1 MPRNQSKFCNLL
13 ESLDNKNNTIV
24 KIGICCYEDD
34 QTISGIDGLIDC
46 SHLALNAYI
55 PGQTN
60 NYYFYNSKMHDQ
72 MIRKVEIENNMES
85 ALLNNEF
92 TFYLQPKYAPNGQ
105 VMLGA
110 EALVRWLEPSGN
122 LIMPGEFIPIFEQNG
137 FILKMDEYI
146 FESVCK
152 FLYQRII
159 ENLPNVPISINISRL
174 HLYQDDFIERYSKIK
189 NKYSL
194 PDKLVELEI
203 TENILLDNIERIRN
217 IIIELQNNGFTCSID
232 DFGSG
237 YSSLNSL
244 KDLPFEVIKL
254 DRLFLINSYDIQR
267 SQEIIKAIVEMAKTI
282 NIKTVAEGVE
292 TPSQLEFLKMIDCD
306 MIQGYIFSKPRPI
319 KEFEQLLINQENN
332 FLIRFLFLEL
342 QTRK

>member
-1 MPRNQSKFCNLL
+1 MQSYHDRTELENLCQEINQKFCNLL

-203 TENILLDNIERIRN
+203 TENILLDNIEKIRN

-244 KDLPFEVIKL
+244 KT
-254 DRLFLINSYDIQR
+254 YH
-267 SQEIIKAIVEMAKTI
+267 
-282 NIKTVAEGVE
+282 
-292 TPSQLEFLKMIDCD
+292 LK
-306 MIQGYIFSKPRPI
+306 S
-319 KEFEQLLINQENN
+319 
-332 FLIRFLFLEL
+332 
-342 QTRK
+342 

>member
-1 MPRNQSKFCNLL
+1 MLYNYQKFKTEGEKLFLERNHTLLAVLYLDINDFKIINELYGYKYGDKILTQLANILKKLVIAPGLTCRVNADNFLIMQSYHDRTELENLCQEINQKFCNLL

-189 NKYSL
+189 
-194 PDKLVELEI
+194 
-203 TENILLDNIERIRN
+203 
-217 IIIELQNNGFTCSID
+217 
-232 DFGSG
+232 
-237 YSSLNSL
+237 SS
-244 KDLPFEVIKL
+244 
-254 DRLFLINSYDIQR
+254 
-267 SQEIIKAIVEMAKTI
+267 
-282 NIKTVAEGVE
+282 
-292 TPSQLEFLKMIDCD
+292 
-306 MIQGYIFSKPRPI
+306 
-319 KEFEQLLINQENN
+319 
-332 FLIRFLFLEL
+332 
-342 QTRK
+342 

>member
-1 MPRNQSKFCNLL
+1 MIEPNWKTYAKKSIKKFCNLL

-110 EALVRWLEPSGN
+110 EALVRWLEHQEISLCLVN
-122 LIMPGEFIPIFEQNG
+122 SFQSLNKMALF
-137 FILKMDEYI
+137 LKWMNIYLKV
-146 FESVCK
+146 FVS
-152 FLYQRII
+152 F
-159 ENLPNVPISINISRL
+159 SIN
-174 HLYQDDFIERYSKIK
+174 
-189 NKYSL
+189 
-194 PDKLVELEI
+194 EL
-203 TENILLDNIERIRN
+203 
-217 IIIELQNNGFTCSID
+217 
-232 DFGSG
+232 
-237 YSSLNSL
+237 
-244 KDLPFEVIKL
+244 
-254 DRLFLINSYDIQR
+254 
-267 SQEIIKAIVEMAKTI
+267 
-282 NIKTVAEGVE
+282 
-292 TPSQLEFLKMIDCD
+292 
-306 MIQGYIFSKPRPI
+306 SKPAKCSYI
-319 KEFEQLLINQENN
+319 D
-332 FLIRFLFLEL
+332 
-342 QTRK
+342 

>member
-1 MPRNQSKFCNLL
+1 MLYNYQKFKTEGEKLFLERNHTLLAVLYLDINDFKIINELYGYKYGDKILTQLANILKKLVIAPGLTCRVNADNFLIMQSYHDRTELENLCQEINQKFCNLL

-152 FLYQRII
+152 L
-159 ENLPNVPISINISRL
+159 
-174 HLYQDDFIERYSKIK
+174 
-189 NKYSL
+189 SL
-194 PDKLVELEI
+194 I
-203 TENILLDNIERIRN
+203 HI
-217 IIIELQNNGFTCSID
+217 
-232 DFGSG
+232 
-237 YSSLNSL
+237 
-244 KDLPFEVIKL
+244 
-254 DRLFLINSYDIQR
+254 
-267 SQEIIKAIVEMAKTI
+267 
-282 NIKTVAEGVE
+282 
-292 TPSQLEFLKMIDCD
+292 
-306 MIQGYIFSKPRPI
+306 
-319 KEFEQLLINQENN
+319 
-332 FLIRFLFLEL
+332 
-342 QTRK
+342 

>member
-1 MPRNQSKFCNLL
+1 MCSSDL
-13 ESLDNKNNTIV
+13 
-24 KIGICCYEDD
+24 
-34 QTISGIDGLIDC
+34 SGIDGLIDC

-203 TENILLDNIERIRN
+203 TENILLDNIEKIRKN
-217 IIIELQNNGFTCSID
+217 
-232 DFGSG
+232 
-237 YSSLNSL
+237 
-244 KDLPFEVIKL
+244 
-254 DRLFLINSYDIQR
+254 
-267 SQEIIKAIVEMAKTI
+267 
-282 NIKTVAEGVE
+282 
-292 TPSQLEFLKMIDCD
+292 
-306 MIQGYIFSKPRPI
+306 
-319 KEFEQLLINQENN
+319 
-332 FLIRFLFLEL
+332 
-342 QTRK
+342 